1 MDKGFAQKLIELY
14 RSGATQGQASHEIG
28 LGSSSIERYY
38 TFLDFHGE
46 EEFIDFWVYKKRV
59 RFSDE
64 EYTGFAAFALAHEMG
79 AERGALLF
87 KTSRQRFSAH
97 YNALVNGT
105 PLVSVVEP
113 IQPSEEVM
121 RRIVSL
127 NIPLRTRQV
136 SDDVA
141 EASHKIARGV
151 DFKNITRVD
160 DLKITPDRL
169 NRSHSPYKRAKDYLD
184 QDKMHAR
191 LFDNNSEGF
200 EKLPFKAQA
209 YSIRSISR
217 DQNEYTMCLKRL
229 RSTELEQ
236 KAKDGLVKFHEC
248 SFLKSEYPMFRHRNI
263 MRAVGISAALYSY
276 YHNKHNDETRYT
288 DAIEII
294 KNVIIE
300 KNQSVNLSKLTR
312 ILRDKHKLFY
322 GEALIKILKQQAMDE
337 LKKDGFVL
345 NTPKRFNHK
354 EAIAVNS

>member
-46 EEFIDFWVYKKRV
+46 EEFINFWVYKKRV

-87 KTSRQRFSAH
+87 KTSRQRFSQH

-105 PLVSVVEP
+105 PIVTPFEP
-113 IQPSEEVM
+113 IQPSEVVM
-121 RRIVSL
+121 NRIVSL

-136 SDDVA
+136 SDTVA

-151 DFKNITRVD
+151 DFKNIARVD
-160 DLKITPDRL
+160 DLKRTQDSIERGQ
-169 NRSHSPYKRAKDYLD
+169 SPYKRAKDYLD
-184 QDKMHAR
+184 QEKMHAR

-217 DQNEYTMCLKRL
+217 DQNEYSMCLKRL

-236 KAKDGLVKFHEC
+236 KAKDGLVKYHEC

-276 YHNKHNDETRYT
+276 YQNKHNDETRYT
-288 DAIEII
+288 DAVSII

-300 KNQSVNLSKLTR
+300 KHQVVNLSKLNR
-312 ILRDKHKLFY
+312 ILRDKHKIFY
-322 GEALIKILKQQAMDE
+322 GDALVKILKQRALDE
-337 LKKDGFVL
+337 LKNEGIVF
-345 NTPKRFNHK
+345 TPPKRFSHK
-354 EAIAVNS
+354 EELAANS